1 MSCSR
6 ASLEP
11 HAAAPAGAV
20 LLVLLLVFPGCGR
33 KGDPLPPLPAP
44 APVEEAA
51 PAEPP
56 IAEEEA
62 AEPEAVEE
70 VPDDDVDEDDQ
81 DSEDGDEDDDGPPP

>member
-11 HAAAPAGAV
+11 HAAAPAGVV

-33 KGDPLPPLPAP
+33 KGDPLPPLPEP

-51 PAEPP
+51 PETNEP
-56 IAEEEA
+56 
-62 AEPEAVEE
+62 
-70 VPDDDVDEDDQ
+70 VPDDEDDGDDQ
-81 DSEDGDEDDDGPPP
+81 DRDEDDDGPPP